1 MKKLIIAGLLALPMA
16 AGLKSCSVLSKLGLV
31 PTELEM
37 AMGLKDAL
45 TQGMFAGFDAF
56 NNQQTNPLLQFAFPG
71 EAAQIDKTLRDL
83 GLSSVVNQATGK
95 LTRAMGDAINASKP
109 IFVNSIRSLTIRDA
123 FNILVTDNP
132 KAATD
137 YFKRVNQPLLMEA
150 FRPIVDSTVKVDN
163 ADADWRR
170 IATAYNALPFTRQ
183 KLEPNITD
191 FIAARAIDGLCIIM
205 ANEEEKIRTQ
215 LAFRK
220 TDMMRK
226 AFGYAEQELKRRAV
240 QGR

>member
-1 MKKLIIAGLLALPMA
+1 MKKLLIVILVMIPMA
-16 AGLKSCSVLSKLGLV
+16 VGIKSCSVLSKLGLV

-37 AMGLKDAL
+37 VMGLKDAL

-83 GLSSVVNQATGK
+83 GLGNVINQATGK
-95 LTRAMGDAINASKP
+95 LTKAMGDAVNASKP

-123 FNILVTDNP
+123 VNILVTDNP

-137 YFKRVNQPLLMEA
+137 YFKRVNQPMLMAA
-150 FRPIVDSTVKVDN
+150 FRPIVDSTVKLEN

-170 IATAYNALPFTRQ
+170 LATAYNALPFTRQ
-183 KLEPNITD
+183 KLETNVTD
-191 FIAARAIDGLCIIM
+191 FIAARAIDGLCLVM
-205 ANEEEKIRTQ
+205 AAEEEKIRTKHE
-215 LAFRK
+215 FRK

-226 AFGYAEQELKRRAV
+226 AFGYAEQELKRRS
-240 QGR
+240 QM

>member
-1 MKKLIIAGLLALPMA
+1 MKKLMIVILVMIPMA
-16 AGLKSCSVLSKLGLV
+16 VGIKGCSVLSKLGLV

-37 AMGLKDAL
+37 VMGLKDAL

-83 GLSSVVNQATGK
+83 GLGNVVNQATGK
-95 LTRAMGDAINASKP
+95 LTKAMGDAVNASKP

-123 FNILVTDNP
+123 VNILVTDNP

-137 YFKRVNQPLLMEA
+137 YFKRVNQPMLMAA
-150 FRPIVDSTVKVDN
+150 FRPIVDSTVKLEN

-170 IATAYNALPFTRQ
+170 LATAYNALPFTRQ
-183 KLEPNITD
+183 KLETNVTD
-191 FIAARAIDGLCIIM
+191 FIAARAIDGLCLVM
-205 ANEEEKIRTQ
+205 AAEEEKIRTKYE
-215 LAFRK
+215 FRK

-226 AFGYAEQELKRRAV
+226 AFGYAEQELKRRS
-240 QGR
+240 QM